1 MVKLRLRRQG
11 RKGKPF
17 YYIVAADARAP
28 RDGRFIER
36 IGSYNPNTNP
46 ATIDL
51 NLDDAVR
58 WLGNGAVPTDTCRAI
73 LSYKGALYKHHLN
86 KGVTKGALTQD
97 QADAKFASWAEEKEG
112 KLSAKSDDLTKS
124 AADAAAAAHKREEEI
139 RSTRAKAIAER
150 NAPEGVAEDAAEAV
164 VVEETPATEEA
175 AAEVVAE
182 ETPATEE
189 AAAEVVAEETP
200 ATEEAAPEV
209 VAEETPATEEAAPEV
224 VAEETPATEEAA
236 PEVVVEE
243 TPATDEAAPE
253 VVAEAEVPTEE
264 TPEAPA
270 EEATEEKA

>member
-58 WLGNGAVPTDTCRAI
+58 WLGNGAVPTDTTRAI

-97 QADAKFASWAEEKEG
+97 QADAKFAAWMEEKNAKVAAKADG
-112 KLSAKSDDLTKS
+112 LSSS
-124 AADAAAAAHKREEEI
+124 AAEKAAEQHKKEEEV
-139 RSTRAKAIAER
+139 RAAREKAIAIK
-150 NAPEGVAEDAAEAV
+150 NTPPEVATDA
-164 VVEETPATEEA
+164 EA
-175 AAEVVAE
+175 AAETAEGEVAE
-182 ETPATEE
+182 EAAT
-189 AAAEVVAEETP
+189 EVVAETP
-200 ATEEAAPEV
+200 A
-209 VAEETPATEEAAPEV
+209 
-224 VAEETPATEEAA
+224 
-236 PEVVVEE
+236 
-243 TPATDEAAPE
+243 
-253 VVAEAEVPTEE
+253 EE

-270 EEATEEKA
+270 EEAPKADA

>member
-73 LSYKGALYKHHLN
+73 LSYKGAMYKHHLN

-97 QADAKFASWAEEKEG
+97 QADEKFNTWLAEKES
-112 KLSAKSDDLTKS
+112 KVSAKIDSISKS
-124 AADAAAAAHKREEEI
+124 AAESAAAAHKREEAVKLE
-139 RSTRAKAIAER
+139 REKAIAEKL
-150 NAPEGVAEDAAEAV
+150 APEVEVTEEAAESTEEVVEATEATPEVSAEEAENTEEAVEAPAAEAEV
-164 VVEETPATEEA
+164 TEAATEEPEEATEALKEETTEEPATEES
-175 AAEVVAE
+175 
-182 ETPATEE
+182 
-189 AAAEVVAEETP
+189 
-200 ATEEAAPEV
+200 
-209 VAEETPATEEAAPEV
+209 
-224 VAEETPATEEAA
+224 
-236 PEVVVEE
+236 
-243 TPATDEAAPE
+243 
-253 VVAEAEVPTEE
+253 
-264 TPEAPA
+264 APA
-270 EEATEEKA
+270 EEATEEKPSEDNA

>member
-58 WLGNGAVPTDTCRAI
+58 WLGNGAVPTDTTRAI

-86 KGVTKGALTQD
+86 KGVTKGALTQE
-97 QADAKFASWAEEKEG
+97 QADAKFAAWMDEKNAKVTAKADG
-112 KLSAKSDDLTKS
+112 LSST
-124 AADAAAAAHKREEEI
+124 AAAKAAEQHKKEEEV
-139 RSTRAKAIAER
+139 RVAREKAIAEK
-150 NAPEGVAEDAAEAV
+150 NAPEGVAEDAAEA
-164 VVEETPATEEA
+164 
-175 AAEVVAE
+175 AAETVEGEVAE
-182 ETPATEE
+182 ATD
-189 AAAEVVAEETP
+189 AP

-209 VAEETPATEEAAPEV
+209 AAEAETPA
-224 VAEETPATEEAA
+224 
-236 PEVVVEE
+236 
-243 TPATDEAAPE
+243 
-253 VVAEAEVPTEE
+253 EE

-270 EEATEEKA
+270 EEAPKADA

>member
-11 RKGKPF
+11 RKGQPF

-73 LSYKGALYKHHLN
+73 LSYKGALHRHHLN
-86 KGVTKGALTQD
+86 KGVAKGAMTQE
-97 QADAKFASWAEEKEG
+97 QADEKFAAWMSEKDG
-112 KLSAKSDDLTKS
+112 KVGAKTESLATA

-139 RSTRAKAIAER
+139 KEARLKAIAER
-150 NAPEGVAEDAAEAV
+150 DAPVGVVEDATEAAAEAV
-164 VVEETPATEEA
+164 EGEVTEGAEEA
-175 AAEVVAE
+175 TTEAPAAE
-182 ETPATEE
+182 ET
-189 AAAEVVAEETP
+189 
-200 ATEEAAPEV
+200 
-209 VAEETPATEEAAPEV
+209 
-224 VAEETPATEEAA
+224 
-236 PEVVVEE
+236 
-243 TPATDEAAPE
+243 
-253 VVAEAEVPTEE
+253 

-270 EEATEEKA
+270 EEAASEEKA